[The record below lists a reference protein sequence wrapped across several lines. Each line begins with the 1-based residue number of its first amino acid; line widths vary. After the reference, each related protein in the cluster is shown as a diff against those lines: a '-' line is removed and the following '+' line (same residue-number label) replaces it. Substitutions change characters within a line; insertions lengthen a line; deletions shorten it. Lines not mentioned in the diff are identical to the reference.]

1 MKNNRKKR
9 RIKKSIREA
18 LQVITIGTIGALVM
32 VSVWIGSV
40 IQTMEVIG

>member
-18 LQVITIGTIGALVM
+18 LTVFAIGTIGALVM

>member
-1 MKNNRKKR
+1 MKNSRKKR

-18 LQVITIGTIGALVM
+18 LTVFTIGTIGALVM

>member
-1 MKNNRKKR
+1 MKNNKKQRKL
-9 RIKKSIREA
+9 KKSIREA